1 MHPLGVGYL
10 TMTTEPTLNETSL
23 RPQLDERGL
32 AQHGAVWGSLNEIT
46 LRATSRGP
54 GVPVEVS
61 HPLSG
66 GPVRRVEGGDGT
78 AFLRGGKLFITPTS
92 AAAGVPFNIFA
103 EF

>member
-1 MHPLGVGYL
+1 M
-10 TMTTEPTLNETSL
+10 EPSHNETSL

-78 AFLRGGKLFITPTS
+78 AFLRGGRLFVTPS
-92 AAAGVPFNIFA
+92 AAAAGQPFTVQAAF
-103 EF
+103 